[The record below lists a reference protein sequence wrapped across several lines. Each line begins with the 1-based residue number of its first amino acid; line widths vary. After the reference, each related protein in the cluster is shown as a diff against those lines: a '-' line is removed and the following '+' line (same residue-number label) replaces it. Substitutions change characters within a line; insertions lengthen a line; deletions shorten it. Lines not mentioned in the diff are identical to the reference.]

1 VNREFA
7 KQDHCFARYDD
18 QANNLL
24 RSAARGRVAA
34 RCFDACTVPLCVE
47 LNEAKSA
54 VASVFGRN
62 FLGYKLAGGPV
73 RGG

>member
-1 VNREFA
+1 LLDEVNREFA

-34 RCFDACTVPLCVE
+34 RCFDACTVRF
-47 LNEAKSA
+47 A
-54 VASVFGRN
+54 
-62 FLGYKLAGGPV
+62 
-73 RGG
+73 